1 MNAPDPRLGDYREPP
16 DGDYASYVE
25 RLLQS
30 HAAPGAVQP
39 PLAQRRLGVVVKN
52 ARPAAATT
60 DAAAIEQAQRKRAAG
75 MKLLARLALL
85 PWIAFVLLMWFAPAL
100 LPFAIGAVVVGG
112 IAYGVWKS
120 KLGPPGGK
128 N

>member
-1 MNAPDPRLGDYREPP
+1 MNAPDPRRGDYREPP

-25 RLLQS
+25 RLMQGRT
-30 HAAPGAVQP
+30 APGAVQS
-39 PLAQRRLGVVVKN
+39 PLAQRKLGAVVKK
-52 ARPAAATT
+52 ARPSGATT
-60 DAAAIEQAQRKRAAG
+60 GAAPVEQAPLKRAAG
-75 MKLLARLALL
+75 QNLLARLALL

-112 IAYGVWKS
+112 IVFSVWKS

>member
-1 MNAPDPRLGDYREPP
+1 MNAPDPRLGDYREPA

-25 RLLQS
+25 RLLQGR
-30 HAAPGAVQP
+30 AAPGAVQP
-39 PLAQRRLGVVVKN
+39 PLAQRKLGVAVKKV
-52 ARPAAATT
+52 RPVGSAPN
-60 DAAAIEQAQRKRAAG
+60 EPAQMKRAVDLN
-75 MKLLARLALL
+75 LLARLALL

-100 LPFAIGAVVVGG
+100 LPFAIAAVVVGG

-128 N
+128 NGKY